1 MKNNSSSGDQPRAI
15 PFIYIDKDEKYQ
27 ISEEAASLFDPSSNA
42 RKKKSPSDIGKN
54 KIAVLC
60 VAGAYRTG
68 KSFLMNQIIGQ

>member
-1 MKNNSSSGDQPRAI
+1 MKNNSSADSDHPRAI

-27 ISEEAASLFDPSSNA
+27 ISEEAASLFDPVSHG
-42 RKKKSPSDIGKN
+42 RKKKSSSEISKN

-68 KSFLMNQIIGQ
+68 KSFLMN